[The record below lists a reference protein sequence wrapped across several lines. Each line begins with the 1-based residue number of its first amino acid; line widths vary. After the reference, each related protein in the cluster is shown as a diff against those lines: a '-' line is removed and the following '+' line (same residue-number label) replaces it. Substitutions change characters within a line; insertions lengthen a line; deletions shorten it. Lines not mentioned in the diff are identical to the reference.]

1 MLKNIQI
8 LSIFIQKTA
17 KIVKYYAIL
26 LHKSEPLNYFFNN
39 ELNFIKPIDSGGGV
53 VRIGAQNELQTT
65 QLKKQEETFMK
76 RKIRLM
82 TTIVAMCM
90 VVLIMSMGIYAATQ
104 VTIGGTGSITFAQ
117 LSDVSADVTYA
128 YGATGD
134 TVEYTLA
141 DDQTHLGTQ
150 VSLKDDS
157 ANIPFDSAE
166 DDYTYSFT
174 ITNTFDGNYSINA
187 AFSQSLDDNDFIT
200 MTTTYAVTTNKSA
213 TAGSD
218 TALTEGSKTI
228 VIPQGETL
236 TITVVF
242 DIVDANYQELKET
255 GVDLTYDIQLVLSKA
270 TA

>member
-1 MLKNIQI
+1 
-8 LSIFIQKTA
+8 
-17 KIVKYYAIL
+17 
-26 LHKSEPLNYFFNN
+26 
-39 ELNFIKPIDSGGGV
+39 
-53 VRIGAQNELQTT
+53 
-65 QLKKQEETFMK
+65 MK

-104 VTIGGTGSITFAQ
+104 VTIGGTGSITFTQ
-117 LSDVSADVTYA
+117 LSDVSANVTYS

-157 ANIPFDSAE
+157 ANITFDSAE

-174 ITNTFDGNYSINA
+174 IENTFDGNYSINA
-187 AFSQSLDDNDFIT
+187 AFSQSLTGANTSSVSGSFIT
-200 MTTTYAVTTNKSA
+200 MTTNYTLTTDGV
-213 TAGSD
+213 AGAP
-218 TALTEGSKTI
+218 TALTEADKTI
-228 VIPQGETL
+228 EIPKGETL

-255 GVDLTYDIQLVLSKA
+255 GVSLNYDIQLVLSKA